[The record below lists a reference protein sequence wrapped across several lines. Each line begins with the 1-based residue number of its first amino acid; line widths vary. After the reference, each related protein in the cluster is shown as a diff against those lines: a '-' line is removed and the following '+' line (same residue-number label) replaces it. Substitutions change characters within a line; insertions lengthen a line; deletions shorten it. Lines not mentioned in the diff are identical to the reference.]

1 MYFNFP
7 EEYVVTVAFEEFADE
22 EDRLI
27 SCEGYRTARN
37 EVSGNIFEEADEEF
51 VRSFIY
57 PSD

>member
-1 MYFNFP
+1 MYFSFP

-27 SCEGYRTARN
+27 SCQGYRTARN

-51 VRSFIY
+51 VRSFI
-57 PSD
+57 